1 MARSSAARLLGW
13 GLAVLVLLMVVLA
26 AFTGYQ
32 AVKVRSNLE
41 QVASDVST
49 LSDQLT
55 SGDQPGARRTLSSAQ
70 QHAAA
75 ARRSSSGPG
84 WWLGRR
90 LPRIGADVSAVQTVA
105 DVADNLAA
113 GVLPDVV
120 DVGGVLRPEHL
131 RPVHGRVNLA
141 PIQAAAPKVVR
152 ANARLQVQDARVQ
165 ALDTGRLLSQ
175 VAGPVATMQ
184 ARLGDASS
192 LTDRLS
198 RAVRLLP
205 PMLGADSRRTYL
217 LMFQNNAE
225 ARSTGGIPG
234 SFATVTADHGK
245 VAIGRQADAGLIGRF
260 DKPPLPLTDEELALF
275 GPGLGSYAQD
285 VNFTPDFPRSAQL
298 IRAMWQARTGVRLDG
313 VLSADPVALSYLLR
327 GTGPVPIAGGRTLSA
342 GDAVQTLLSSVYA
355 EIPDPQRQN
364 LFFES
369 VAHSVFDAVAS
380 GRGRPATVLS
390 NLVTAV
396 DQRRVLLWSAHQK
409 EQALLSPT
417 ALAGALAT
425 KPTTSPVVGV
435 YLNDGGASKLDY
447 YLDYDVD
454 VASRQCQSD
463 RQVLE
468 VTLHLHSKVPTGA
481 AGLPD
486 YVANNAP
493 GLPRGVIRLSLFTYA
508 PVDGGFGRSTLD
520 GRPNNLSTHTHDGR
534 YVVAQ
539 TVDVAPGTR
548 HTLTWRMVTGKGQT
562 ERAQLRV
569 TPGAHTDGVGRVG
582 ATAC

>member
-1 MARSSAARLLGW
+1 
-13 GLAVLVLLMVVLA
+13 VLLVVALA

-41 QVASDVST
+41 KVASELST
-49 LSDQLT
+49 LGHQLS
-55 SGDQPGARRTLSSAQ
+55 SGDQAGARRTLHSAQ
-70 QHAAA
+70 QHASN
-75 ARRSSSGPG
+75 ARRASSGPG
-84 WWLGRR
+84 WWLGQR
-90 LPRIGADVSAVQTVA
+90 LPKVGDDVGAVRTVA
-105 DVADNLAA
+105 DVADNLAHN
-113 GVLPDVV
+113 VLPDVV
-120 DVGGVLRPEHL
+120 AAGAALRPERL

-141 PIQAAAPKVVR
+141 PIRAAAPKVVR

-165 ALDTGRLLSQ
+165 SIDTGALLSQ
-175 VAGPVATMQ
+175 VAGPVDTMQ
-184 ARLGDASS
+184 TRLDDASS

-205 PMLGADSRRTYL
+205 PMLGADGRRTYL

-245 VAIGRQADAGLIGRF
+245 VAIGRQADASLVGSLA
-260 DKPPLPLTDEELALF
+260 KPPLPLTRQELALF
-275 GPGLGSYAQD
+275 GPGLGTYAQD

-298 IRAMWQARTGVRLDG
+298 IRAMWKARTGVTLDG

-327 GTGPVPIAGGRTLSA
+327 GTGPVPIAGGRTLTA

-380 GRGRPATVLS
+380 GQGRPATVLS

-396 DQRRVLLWSAHQK
+396 DQRRVLLWSAHRQ
-409 EQALLSPT
+409 EQALLDPT
-417 ALAGALAT
+417 SLAGALARSPA
-425 KPTTSPVVGV
+425 KAPTVGV

-447 YLDYDVD
+447 YLGYSVD
-454 VASRQCQSD
+454 VASRACQSD
-463 RQVLE
+463 RQVLD
-468 VTLHLHSKVPTGA
+468 VTLHLRSRVPKGA

-486 YVANNAP
+486 YVANNAA

-508 PVDGGFGRSTLD
+508 PVHGGFGRSTLD
-520 GRPNNLSTHTHDGR
+520 GRTNNLSPRPHDGR
-534 YVVAQ
+534 TVVAQ
-539 TVDVAPGTR
+539 TVDLAPGTS
-548 HTLTWRMVTGKGQT
+548 HTLTWQMITGKGQT
-562 ERAQLRV
+562 DRTQLRV
-569 TPGAHTDGVGRVG
+569 TPGAHTDGVGHVG
-582 ATAC
+582 RSAC